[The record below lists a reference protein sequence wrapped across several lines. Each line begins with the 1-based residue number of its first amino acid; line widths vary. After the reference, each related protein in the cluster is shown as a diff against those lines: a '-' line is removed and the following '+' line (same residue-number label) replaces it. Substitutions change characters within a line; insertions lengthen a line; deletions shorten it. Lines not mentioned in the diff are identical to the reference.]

1 MKIGIV
7 GGGYSAILAALF
19 IKQMH
24 KNYDVLIFEKN
35 DCLGKKIKAT
45 GNGKCNINTYEENN
59 EAFNQ
64 NNIIKEYFSNYTIK
78 EQINALNSLGLYLK
92 TLNGNGLYPISESA
106 NNVVEILKQQLF
118 YNNVIIHLETHVID
132 YKLQDNQISLLT
144 NKGIYLLDKLIIATG
159 GNSSF
164 NLGSDGNFVE
174 TIKKHGYQFKKFRPG
189 LCPIVVKE
197 NVKSLFGQRIKANVQ
212 LIKNNEVVYQEA
224 GEVNFK
230 KDGLSGIVIMN
241 IASVIARS
249 EQSQYKIIISPI
261 NKLIEE
267 EFTFLNRTL
276 PNPLL
281 SYANKEIAEYVFKVC
296 GIIPKCNLKEQE
308 INKLVFTFNNLT
320 FNFVKLY
327 DFKDSQVSIGGVML
341 NNLDLSKMSSKIEK
355 NVYFI
360 GETVDIDGLCGGYNM
375 KWCLLSA
382 LKLKDN
388 I

>member
-7 GGGYSAILAALF
+7 GGGYSAILEALF
-19 IKQMH
+19 IKQKH
-24 KNYDVLIFEKN
+24 EDYDVLIFEKN

-45 GNGKCNINTYEENN
+45 GNGKCNINTYDDND
-59 EAFNQ
+59 EAFNHKD
-64 NNIIKEYFSNYTIK
+64 IIKKHFSAYTVEK
-78 EQINALNSLGLYLK
+78 QIEALNSLGIYLK
-92 TLNGNGLYPISESA
+92 TLNGYGLYPISESA

-118 YNNVIIHLETHVID
+118 FHNVIIHLETHVID

-144 NKGIYLLDKLIIATG
+144 NKGVYLLDKLIIATG
-159 GNSSF
+159 GTSSF

-174 TIKKHGYQFKKFRPG
+174 TIKKHGYQFKDFQPG

-197 NVKSLFGQRIKANVQ
+197 NVKSLFGQRIKANVK
-212 LIKNNEVVYQEA
+212 LIKDNQIVYQES

-241 IASVIARS
+241 LASVIARS
-249 EQSQYKIIISPI
+249 NNRQYKIVISPS
-261 NKLIEE
+261 NELKKQ
-267 EFTFLNRTL
+267 EFVFLNKTL
-276 PNPLL
+276 PNPLI
-281 SYANKEIAEYVFKVC
+281 SYANKEIADYVFKLC
-296 GIIPKCNLKEQE
+296 NITPKCNLKEHE
-308 INKLVFTFNNLT
+308 VNKIIKTYNNLT
-320 FNFVKLY
+320 FSFAKLY
-327 DFKDSQVSIGGVML
+327 DFKDSQVSIGGVMI
-341 NNLDLSKMSSKIEK
+341 NDLDLSNMSSRIEK